1 MSSTQDAVNVFYI
14 FMLYSIIFKCPEPD
28 RVYMWE
34 THEADSVLTNK
45 LWLDNCSDK
54 LFGAFI
60 VQEDKRIY
68 QNESEATSKVEIWL
82 LDPTKDFLAAKKYIE
97 NCIYC

>member
-1 MSSTQDAVNVFYI
+1 MSSIQDAVNVFYI

-34 THEADSVLTNK
+34 THEADVLTNK

-97 NCIYC
+97 N

>member
-1 MSSTQDAVNVFYI
+1 MSSTQDAVNVFYND
-14 FMLYSIIFKCPEPD
+14 IIFKCTEPD

-45 LWLDNCSDK
+45 LWLDDYSDK

-60 VQEDKRIY
+60 
-68 QNESEATSKVEIWL
+68 A
-82 LDPTKDFLAAKKYIE
+82 
-97 NCIYC
+97 

>member
-1 MSSTQDAVNVFYI
+1 MSSTQDAVNVFYNG
-14 FMLYSIIFKCPEPD
+14 IIFKCTEPD

-45 LWLDNCSDK
+45 LWLDDYSDK

-97 NCIYC
+97 N